1 MNNSLTQQTQ
11 RPKFSLVLQ
20 SKAIQNLIN
29 NTLGDPQRARNYVT
43 AISSAVAVNPDL
55 QLCDPFTIINA
66 SLVGE
71 SLGLSPSPQLGH
83 YYMVPFNDKNRG
95 KVATFQMGYKGYI
108 QLAMRSGY
116 YKKLNVVA
124 IKEGELVKY
133 DPLNE
138 EIEVNLIEDD
148 EVREELETIGYY
160 AMFEYL
166 NGFRKTM
173 YWSKKKMH
181 AHAMKYSQGYK
192 ADIQKGTNWTFWSK
206 DFDGMAFKTMLRQ
219 LISKWGIMSI
229 ELQKAFESDM
239 GVIHTDNKVEYI
251 DNDGSIEPITSLTAQ
266 ESEVVEDEPVQ
277 EKPKAKKLAKEDEI
291 LEAFS
296 NQNWGITRLDGKT
309 KELETEEYEQDN
321 LFVNAKKYQGE
332 L

>member
-1 MNNSLTQQTQ
+1 MNNSLTNSTQQQ
-11 RPKFSLVLQ
+11 KPKFSVVLQ
-20 SKAIQNLIN
+20 SNAMKNLIN
-29 NTLGDPQRARNYVT
+29 NTLGDPKRVANYT
-43 AISSAVAVNPDL
+43 AAISSAVAVNPDL
-55 QLCDPFTIINA
+55 QLCDPFTIVTA

-148 EVREELETIGYY
+148 EVREELETIGYF

-166 NGFRKTM
+166 NGFRKTL

-192 ADIQKGTNWTFWSK
+192 SDVQKGNNWTFWSK
-206 DFDGMAFKTMLRQ
+206 DFDGMAYKTMLRQ

-239 GVIHTDNKVEYI
+239 GVIREDNKVEYV
-251 DNDGSIEPITSLTAQ
+251 DNDGSIESITPITQLNEETKV
-266 ESEVVEDEPVQ
+266 EEDEDATYKV
-277 EKPKAKKLAKEDEI
+277 EKKLEKSDEI
-291 LEAFS
+291 LKAYSKQKKEQVEAV
-296 NQNWGITRLDGKT
+296 
-309 KELETEEYEQDN
+309 EVEEYEQDN
-321 LFVNAKKYQGE
+321 LFVNAKKYTGGF
-332 L
+332 

>member
-95 KVATFQMGYKGYI
+95 KVAVFQMGYKGYI

-124 IKEGELVKY
+124 VKEGELIKY
-133 DPLNE
+133 DQFNE
-138 EIEVNLIEDD
+138 EIEIKEIEDD
-148 EVREELETIGYY
+148 EVRENTETIGYY

-173 YWSKKKMH
+173 YWSKKKMQ
-181 AHAMKYSQGYK
+181 AHAIKYSQGYK
-192 ADIQKGTNWTFWSK
+192 NDVQKGTNWTFWSK

-229 ELQKAFESDM
+229 ELQKAFETDM

-296 NQNWGITRLDGKT
+296 KQNEKT
-309 KELETEEYEQDN
+309 KELETEKYEQDN